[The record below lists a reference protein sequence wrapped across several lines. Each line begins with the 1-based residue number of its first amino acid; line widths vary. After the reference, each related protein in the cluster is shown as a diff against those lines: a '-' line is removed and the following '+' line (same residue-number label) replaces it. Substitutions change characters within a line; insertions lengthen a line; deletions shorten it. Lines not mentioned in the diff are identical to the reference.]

1 MCNHISVF
9 IGWFGI
15 RKDFCE
21 FLLGTCTF
29 LQEYG
34 NISCKFSESV
44 FSRPSGDETSIEP
57 QRKPILHEYPAK
69 CVVPVVSIEM
79 PDWWWTCALCIQQL
93 QLSTKP
99 SWCQWTGISKMKKAK
114 PPMRGELNWEKLLRD
129 DSLLYGT
136 RPTSFALKFRNGRM
150 LNATRKNAWN
160 IPWKTLEKILERRQ
174 ARKRKDA
181 MNKWKSERK
190 T

>member
-1 MCNHISVF
+1 MKKNYNINIKPACVTTSLCF

-79 PDWWWTCALCIQQL
+79 PDWRWTCALCIQQL
-93 QLSTKP
+93 QLSTKT
-99 SWCQWTGISKMKKAK
+99 SWCQWTGISKWKGKTSRER
-114 PPMRGELNWEKLLRD
+114 RGELRKAVEGWF
-129 DSLLYGT
+129 
-136 RPTSFALKFRNGRM
+136 FAL
-150 LNATRKNAWN
+150 WN
-160 IPWKTLEKILERRQ
+160 KTYLVCLEV
-174 ARKRKDA
+174 
-181 MNKWKSERK
+181 
-190 T
+190 